1 MEADDWTET
10 AKESKEVNFII
21 RKSEK
26 KTHRRIVK
34 PPLSLQHIDYMDAEN
49 SPPN

>member
-26 KTHRRIVK
+26 KKHTEG
-34 PPLSLQHIDYMDAEN
+34 L
-49 SPPN
+49 